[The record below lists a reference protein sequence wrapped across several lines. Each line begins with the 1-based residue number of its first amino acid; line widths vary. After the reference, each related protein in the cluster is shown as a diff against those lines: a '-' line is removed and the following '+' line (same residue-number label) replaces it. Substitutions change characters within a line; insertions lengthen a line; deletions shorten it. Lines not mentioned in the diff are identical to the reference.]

1 MLMLLHSVPPS
12 CISHIFHRKLSDI
25 FSHIFH
31 QITTI
36 SCWTVSIQSV
46 RWIQSRTEAASGII
60 LPAAIV
66 QLRFHPV
73 YKEAKPITLSPAHWI
88 QLFIEK
94 SFSSSPISI
103 QTNWNV
109 FHRHSVWESAAARW
123 VANKWGKPFKK
134 YSQQFFSLPHL
145 LMRKRI
151 LILAFKCDR
160 LITKCLTFCVDGCS
174 HALCTYKAGVLCHFA
189 NAIDFNLEKI
199 KWEMRWVILM
209 RLNVHFPSELQNA
222 IASY

>member
-1 MLMLLHSVPPS
+1 MLMLLHHSVPPS

-109 FHRHSVWESAAARW
+109 FHRNSVWESAGARW

-134 YSQQFFSLPHL
+134 NILSSFSLCLICWCENEFWFWL
-145 LMRKRI
+145 L
-151 LILAFKCDR
+151 
-160 LITKCLTFCVDGCS
+160 
-174 HALCTYKAGVLCHFA
+174 
-189 NAIDFNLEKI
+189 NAIDL
-199 KWEMRWVILM
+199 L
-209 RLNVHFPSELQNA
+209 LNVWLSVWMGVRMHFVPTKLVCYVTLRTLSISISRKLNGKWDE
-222 IASY
+222 